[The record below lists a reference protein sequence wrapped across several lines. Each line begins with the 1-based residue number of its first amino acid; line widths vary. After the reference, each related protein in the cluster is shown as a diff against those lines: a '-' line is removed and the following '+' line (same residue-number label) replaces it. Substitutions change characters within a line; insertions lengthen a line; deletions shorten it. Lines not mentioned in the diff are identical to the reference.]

1 MVCLLSTLTVV
12 PLYHAPIDTWDSLD
26 QCLFVSKCVPFCVCV
41 SVGGLWCSS
50 CRETLMSPVINSLS
64 SQRRV
69 TGGLCG
75 SSTRCRG
82 SCFVKSVHCYIYK
95 LPLCVVSPETPTI
108 QSTKQPQTRVK
119 GRWDLANLS
128 WAQPTNSAAHHT
140 HACSLQ
146 MWEHLKGK

>member
-1 MVCLLSTLTVV
+1 MYCPKSFSVRPSSSFRLPVILFALSLCLVGQHGLS
-12 PLYHAPIDTWDSLD
+12 PLHINRCPAVSRTHRHLRLIRPVSV
-26 QCLFVSKCVPFCVCV
+26 FSKCVPFCVCV

-64 SQRRV
+64 CQRRV

-119 GRWDLANLS
+119 GR
-128 WAQPTNSAAHHT
+128 
-140 HACSLQ
+140 
-146 MWEHLKGK
+146 